1 MVERISE
8 RIPIKRKKER
18 KRWIERERDG
28 EERIWSGDVEGLK
41 VGRKKTVVGFVSA
54 VADALNMWLLDI
66 LRLKQS
72 PHSTRKQIS
81 FPSPIPPHLSLSFF
95 LRFSWML
102 LDSWLSHL
110 SEMVKISSPWD
121 CCRCC
126 CCCCVAVDR
135 FRILQKLFA
144 DS

>member
-1 MVERISE
+1 MDR
-8 RIPIKRKKER
+8 
-18 KRWIERERDG
+18 ERERDG

-81 FPSPIPPHLSLSFF
+81 FPSPIPPHLSLSLF
-95 LRFSWML
+95 LSKIL
-102 LDSWLSHL
+102 LDAPGFLAFT
-110 SEMVKISSPWD
+110 PFWD
-121 CCRCC
+121 G
-126 CCCCVAVDR
+126 
-135 FRILQKLFA
+135 
-144 DS
+144 